1 MKTKGNWVIKTNA
14 GGYYCGNASFDPQL
28 RHAQIY
34 VWKEKA
40 EEAIEVFKKRE
51 IFPAEIAYEVIA
63 VAEPKELKDTEAE
76 WIKIEADLAETKY
89 VCSACDFNV
98 MSWFGEHDGYIRER
112 SVLMMRFCPHCG
124 KSMINSTLED
134 D

>member
-51 IFPAEIAYEVIA
+51 LFPSEITYEVVA
-63 VAEPKELKDTEAE
+63 VAGPKELKDTEAE
-76 WIKIEADLAETKY
+76 WIKIERDIGKGHILTKY
-89 VCSACDFNV
+89 QCSACGVFLASKAN
-98 MSWFGEHDGYIRER
+98 
-112 SVLMMRFCPHCG
+112 FCPNCG
-124 KSMINSTLED
+124 KQMTNALTED
-134 D
+134 